1 MVKVKGLGR
10 GLDALLG
17 EQAAPAPQG
26 DRLLELSPAQ
36 LRPGRYQPRTNMNP
50 EAIEAL
56 AASLRAQGMVQPIL
70 ARPMGN
76 DGFEIIAGERRW
88 RAAQAAGLERVP
100 VLVREVGDEA
110 ALATALVENIQRE
123 QLNAIEEATGV
134 QRLLDEFG
142 MTHQSAAEAIG
153 RSRSAVSNLL
163 RLLALPVAI
172 QQMLITGELQMGHA
186 RALLPLD
193 APRQFE
199 LAQRIAKQGLSVR
212 EAERAAGSPK
222 QGLRSR
228 PRTNAD
234 IRRLEEE
241 LSDRLAMRVQ
251 VLQGKGRS
259 GRLVIHYGSLD
270 QLDTV
275 LLRLRTHPQGSSS
288 S

>member
-1 MVKVKGLGR
+1 MVKTKGLGR

-17 EQAAPAPQG
+17 EQATSAAPG
-26 DRLLELSPAQ
+26 DRLIELSPAQ
-36 LRPGRYQPRTNMNP
+36 LHPGRYQPRTNMNP

-56 AASLRAQGMVQPIL
+56 AASLRTQGMVQPIL
-70 ARPMGN
+70 ARSTGN
-76 DGFEIIAGERRW
+76 DSYEIIAGERRW
-88 RAAQAAGLERVP
+88 RAAQRAGLERVP

-123 QLNAIEEATGV
+123 QLNAIEEAAGV

-163 RLLALPVAI
+163 RLLALPTSI
-172 QQMLITGELQMGHA
+172 QQMLATGDLQMGHA

-193 APRQFE
+193 PQKQLE
-199 LAQRIAKQGLSVR
+199 LAHRIARQGLSVR
-212 EAERAAGSPK
+212 EAERAAAPPA
-222 QGLRSR
+222 RR
-228 PRTNAD
+228 PRRRAGAHGD
-234 IRRLEEE
+234 IHRLEED
-241 LSDRLAMRVQ
+241 LSDGLGMRVQ
-251 VLQGKGRS
+251 LLQGKGRA

-275 LLRLRTHPQGSSS
+275 LARLKA
-288 S
+288 

>member
-1 MVKVKGLGR
+1 MVKTKGLGR

-17 EQAAPAPQG
+17 EQGLAAAPG

-70 ARPMGN
+70 ARPIQP
-76 DGFEIIAGERRW
+76 DGYEIIAGERRW
-88 RAAQAAGLERVP
+88 RAAQRAGLDRIP

-123 QLNAIEEATGV
+123 QLNAIEEAAGV
-134 QRLLDEFG
+134 QRLLDEFD

-163 RLLALPVAI
+163 RLLALPSSI
-172 QQMLITGELQMGHA
+172 QQMLAAGELQMGHA
-186 RALLPLD
+186 RALLPLE
-193 APRQFE
+193 PQRQLE
-199 LAQRIAKQGLSVR
+199 LAQRISRQGLSVR
-212 EAERAAGSPK
+212 EAERAAASPAK
-222 QGLRSR
+222 RVRRR
-228 PRTNAD
+228 PAGDGD

-241 LSDRLAMRVQ
+241 LSDQLAMRVQ
-251 VLQGKGRS
+251 VLQGKGRT

-270 QLDTV
+270 QLESV
-275 LLRLRTHPQGSSS
+275 LARLRRNGQPSS
-288 S
+288 